1 MLQTWEHAGDGTRGP
16 MVVCM
21 CLCVCVCVHTKY
33 IYIEGIAWVLW
44 DAFCAVVWA
53 CECGVTGC
61 TEAKKGC

>member
-1 MLQTWEHAGDGTRGP
+1 MALGAQWLCA
-16 MVVCM
+16 
-21 CLCVCVCVHTKY
+21 CVCVCVYVCTLS